1 MSVDHARGYHD
12 GQRAV
17 QRRAGG
23 SGMAGRLERGIRA
36 ELPEGA
42 RAFLAEQR
50 LLLAGTADP
59 DGLVWCSVLAGP
71 PGFLATPDDRT
82 VAIAAL
88 PPAGD
93 PLARTLAAGPAPA
106 GLLAIEPQTRRR
118 LRVNGTAELDAG
130 GVRLRT
136 EQVYGNCPKYIAR
149 RAVAAEGAPETPAPA
164 AVRRDALSPA
174 DRARIARA
182 DTFFIA
188 TAAPG
193 GGADASHRGGA
204 PGFVAVHDERRLS
217 FPDYAGNT
225 MFMTLGNLEAN
236 PRAGLLFLDWARG
249 DTLQLSGRATVDWSP
264 ERAAA
269 LPGAERVVDFE
280 VEAVV
285 FAPRALPLRW
295 ALQERSRFNPPVGRG

>member
-1 MSVDHARGYHD
+1 M
-12 GQRAV
+12 
-17 QRRAGG
+17 RAGTTTA
-23 SGMAGRLERGIRA
+23 SSPSSAGRAAAGWPGGWSTASAPSCPTAPAPSSPSSACCSPARPIPTGWS
-36 ELPEGA
+36 GA
-42 RAFLAEQR
+42 RSWR
-50 LLLAGTADP
+50 
-59 DGLVWCSVLAGP
+59 VP

-149 RAVAAEGAPETPAPA
+149 RAVVAEGAPEAPAPA

-193 GGADASHRGGA
+193 GGADASHRGGS

-236 PRAGLLFLDWARG
+236 PRAGLLFLDWERG